1 MKRIARLSALAVAL
15 SMMLGTWAG
24 ATDQTILGRS
34 FIVKNPG
41 AAEKRKVT
49 GVGKETG
56 SSATIVG
63 DPTVPSSVGGAFP
76 GSPGG
81 AILTIIADGDNPT
94 TQVFPLKQGTSS
106 TGKKFWRSNGGTG
119 FKYKD
124 AKGDQGPVKVVI
136 IKKTVGGI
144 FSIKAVI
151 RGKNGP
157 LNVLPPNDGT
167 DGFMTLL
174 LGGPTGLGD
183 RYCVQFGADGSVK
196 NDGDRLFKVRRPILE
211 GCPGATTTTT
221 TSASTTTTT
230 MPGSPSAAFLD
241 RQLDQLD

>member
-15 SMMLGTWAG
+15 SMMLGAWAG
-24 ATDQTILGRS
+24 AADQTVLGRS

-41 AAEKRKVT
+41 TPDKRKVT
-49 GVGKETG
+49 GAAKETG

-63 DPTVPSSVGGAFP
+63 DPTVASSVGGAFP

-81 AILTIIADGDNPT
+81 AILTIIANGDHPT
-94 TQVFPLKQGTSS
+94 TQTFGLKQGTTS
-106 TGKKFWRSNGGTG
+106 TGKPFWRANGGGTG

-124 AKGDQGPVKVVI
+124 PKGDNGAVKVVI
-136 IKKTVGGI
+136 IKKTVGGV

-157 LNVLPPNDGT
+157 LNVVPPNLGT

-174 LGGPTGLGD
+174 LGGVGGLGD
-183 RYCVQFGADGSVK
+183 RYCVQYGGDNVK
-196 NDGDRLFKVRRPILE
+196 NDGDRLFKVRRPPI
-211 GCPGATTTTT
+211 GVCPGATTTTT
-221 TSASTTTTT
+221 TSTTTTT